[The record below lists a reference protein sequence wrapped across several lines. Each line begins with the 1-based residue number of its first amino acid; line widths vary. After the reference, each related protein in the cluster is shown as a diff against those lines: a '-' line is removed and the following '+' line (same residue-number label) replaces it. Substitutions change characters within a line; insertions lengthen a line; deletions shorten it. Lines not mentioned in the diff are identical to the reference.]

1 MGDPHGI
8 RLSPEADHAD
18 EAATQKASSAGPAPE
33 HSTEEGVEPS
43 VPSGEPEAPVSP
55 AAEEQPAAEEESE
68 DHEGRVQR
76 DLEELA
82 AKAEKADEYLELAQR
97 TQADF
102 ENYRKR
108 MAREVSAAER
118 RGMAKLARELLPA
131 LDNLHLALERT
142 EGHDPGPLADGVG
155 LVLAE
160 LVAAL
165 ARAGIEA
172 YSPEGEPFDP
182 QVHEAVG
189 QRTVDGREAGT
200 VLEVVQQG
208 YRHGETVLRPARVFV
223 AG

>member
-1 MGDPHGI
+1 MDAEHDPTREQAGAPAAPA
-8 RLSPEADHAD
+8 PESADPAPEPQPGPDGESSEGERGRATTVTDGEREGQAD
-18 EAATQKASSAGPAPE
+18 EAQPDNG
-33 HSTEEGVEPS
+33 G
-43 VPSGEPEAPVSP
+43 
-55 AAEEQPAAEEESE
+55 AA
-68 DHEGRVQR
+68 
-76 DLEELA
+76 DLEQDIAELVA
-82 AKAEKADEYLELAQR
+82 RRDEYLALAQR

-142 EGHDPGPLADGVG
+142 EGHDPGPLADGVR